1 MTGVRT
7 TRATHTI
14 ALVTC
19 LAWALA
25 ALTGRGDWA
34 AFQLGFIPVRD
45 VISVQLLL
53 PYWLTPLTATLVH
66 GGLVHLAFN
75 MLLFVYCGR
84 TLEATLGWAPLL
96 ILYVAGAYGA
106 ATGQYLVNPVSDVPM
121 IGASG
126 AISAVLAVYA
136 LLFGRNEVKR
146 IGPIPAH
153 WVRALWLAAAWIGM
167 QALIALATLRTDF
180 GVATAAHVG
189 GFIAGLILAR
199 PLLSWR
205 YGLPKQR

>member
-1 MTGVRT
+1 MVGVRT
-7 TRATHTI
+7 TRATNII
-14 ALVTC
+14 AFVTC
-19 LAWALA
+19 LAWAVAMLA
-25 ALTGRGDWA
+25 GRSGWA
-34 AFQLGFIPVRD
+34 AFQFGFIPVRD
-45 VISVQLLL
+45 AIPAQFLL
-53 PYWLTPLTATLVH
+53 PYWLTPLSATLAH
-66 GGLVHLAFN
+66 GGLIHLAFN

-84 TLEATLGWAPLL
+84 TLEATLGWGPLL

-106 ATGQYLVNPVSDVPM
+106 ATGQYFVNPASDVPM
-121 IGASG
+121 VGASG

-167 QALIALATLRTDF
+167 QALIAVATLRTGF
-180 GVATAAHVG
+180 AVATAAHVG
-189 GFIAGLILAR
+189 GFIAGLLLAR

-205 YGLPKQR
+205 YGLPKQ

>member
-14 ALVTC
+14 AIVTC
-19 LAWALA
+19 VAWVLAV
-25 ALTGRGDWA
+25 LTGRSEWA
-34 AFQLGFIPVRD
+34 AYQLGFIPVRQAM
-45 VISVQLLL
+45 SL
-53 PYWLTPLTATLVH
+53 PFLIPYGLTPLTATVVH
-66 GGLVHLAFN
+66 GGLMHLAFN

-106 ATGQYLVNPVSDVPM
+106 ATGQYFAGPNSEIPM

-136 LLFGRNEVKR
+136 LLFGRNEVR
-146 IGPIPAH
+146 RVGPIPSH

-167 QALIALATLRTDF
+167 QALIAVATLKTGF

-189 GFIAGLILAR
+189 GFIAGLVLAR

-205 YGLPKQR
+205 YGLPKA

>member
-1 MTGVRT
+1 MVGVRR
-7 TRATHTI
+7 TRATNLI

-19 LAWALA
+19 LAWAGT
-25 ALTGRGDWA
+25 ALTGRSDWA
-34 AFQLGFIPVRD
+34 AYQLGFIPVRQSLTGQF
-45 VISVQLLL
+45 VI
-53 PYWLTPLTATLVH
+53 PFGLTPLTATLAH
-66 GGLVHLAFN
+66 GGLMHLAFN
-75 MLLFVYCGR
+75 MVLFVYIGR
-84 TLEATLGWAPLL
+84 VLEATLGWAPLL

-106 ATGQYLVNPVSDVPM
+106 ATGQYFAGPASDVPM

-136 LLFGRNEVKR
+136 LLFSSREVKR
-146 IGPIPAH
+146 IGPIPSH

-167 QALIALATLRTDF
+167 QALIAVATRGTDF

-205 YGLPKQR
+205 YGLPKN

>member
-7 TRATHTI
+7 TRATHAI
-14 ALVTC
+14 ALVTG
-19 LAWALA
+19 LAWLA
-25 ALTGRGDWA
+25 AVVTGHGNWA
-34 AFQLGFIPVRD
+34 AYQLGFIPVRA
-45 VISVQLLL
+45 VVTGPFLI
-53 PYWLTPLTATLVH
+53 PYGLTPLTATLVH
-66 GGLVHLAFN
+66 GGLLHLAFN
-75 MLLFVYCGR
+75 MVLFVYIGR

-106 ATGQYLVNPVSDVPM
+106 AVGQYFAGPGSVVPM

-146 IGPIPAH
+146 IGPIPSH

-167 QALIALATLRTDF
+167 QALIAVATLKTDF

-189 GFIAGLILAR
+189 GFLAGLILAR

-205 YGLPKQR
+205 YGLPKA

>member
-1 MTGVRT
+1 MVGVRR
-7 TRATHTI
+7 TRATNLI
-14 ALVTC
+14 AIVTC
-19 LAWALA
+19 LSWAVA
-25 ALTGRGDWA
+25 ALTGRSDWA
-34 AFQLGFIPVRD
+34 AYQLGFIPVRA
-45 VISVQLLL
+45 VVSGPFLV
-53 PYWLTPLTATLVH
+53 PYGLTPLTATLVH
-66 GGLVHLAFN
+66 GGLLHLVFN
-75 MLLFVYCGR
+75 IVLFVYIGR
-84 TLEATLGWAPLL
+84 TLEATLGWPAML

-106 ATGQYLVNPVSDVPM
+106 AVGQYFAGPNSVVPM

-146 IGPIPAH
+146 IGPIPSH

-167 QALIALATLRTDF
+167 QALIAFATLKTDF

-189 GFIAGLILAR
+189 GFVAGLILAR

-205 YGLPKQR
+205 YGLPKA

>member
-1 MTGVRT
+1 MTGVRR
-7 TRATHTI
+7 TRATNII
-14 ALVTC
+14 ALITC
-19 LAWALA
+19 LAWAAA
-25 ALTGRGDWA
+25 ALSGHSEWA
-34 AFQLGFIPVRD
+34 ATQLGFIPVRQSINAAF
-45 VISVQLLL
+45 VI
-53 PYWLTPLTATLVH
+53 PYWLTPLTATVAH

-75 MLLFVYCGR
+75 MVLFVYCGR
-84 TLEATLGWAPLL
+84 ILEATLGWGPML

-106 ATGQYLVNPVSDVPM
+106 ATGQYFAGPASDVPM

-146 IGPIPAH
+146 IGPIPSH

-167 QALIALATLRTDF
+167 QALIAVATLKTGF

-189 GFIAGLILAR
+189 GFLAGLALAR

-205 YGLPKQR
+205 YGLPKN

>member
-7 TRATHTI
+7 TRATNTI
-14 ALVTC
+14 AVITC
-19 LAWALA
+19 LAWAVA
-25 ALTGRGDWA
+25 ALTGRSEWVA
-34 AFQLGFIPVRD
+34 YQLGFIPVRA
-45 VISVQLLL
+45 IAQGPFLI
-53 PYWLTPLTATLVH
+53 PYGLTPLTATLAH
-66 GGLVHLAFN
+66 GGLIHLAFN

-84 TLEATLGWAPLL
+84 ILEATLGWPAML
-96 ILYVAGAYGA
+96 ILYGAGAYGA
-106 ATGQYLVNPVSDVPM
+106 AVGQYFAGPSSAIPM

-146 IGPIPAH
+146 IGPIPSH
-153 WVRALWLAAAWIGM
+153 WVRALWLAAAWMGM
-167 QALIALATLRTDF
+167 QALIAVATLKTDF

-189 GFIAGLILAR
+189 GFLAGLILAR

-205 YGLPKQR
+205 YGLPKS

>member
-1 MTGVRT
+1 MTGVRR
-7 TRATHTI
+7 TRATNTI
-14 ALVTC
+14 ALITC
-19 LAWALA
+19 IAWAVA
-25 ALTGRGDWA
+25 ALTGRSEWVA
-34 AFQLGFIPVRD
+34 LQLGFIPVRQAINAAF
-45 VISVQLLL
+45 VV
-53 PYWLTPLTATLVH
+53 PYWLTPLTATLAH

-84 TLEATLGWAPLL
+84 TLEATLGWGPML

-106 ATGQYLVNPVSDVPM
+106 ATGQYFMDPASSTPM

-146 IGPIPAH
+146 IGPIPSH

-167 QALIALATLRTDF
+167 QALIAVATLKTGF

-189 GFIAGLILAR
+189 GFIAGLALAR

-205 YGLPKQR
+205 YGLPKE

>member
-7 TRATHTI
+7 TRATNII
-14 ALVTC
+14 AIVTC
-19 LAWALA
+19 LAWVVAVV
-25 ALTGRGDWA
+25 TRNSDWA
-34 AFQLGFIPVRD
+34 AYQLGFIPARET
-45 VISVQLLL
+45 IPLKFAI
-53 PYWLTPLTATLVH
+53 PFGLTPLTATLAH
-66 GGLVHLAFN
+66 GGLMHLAFN

-84 TLEATLGWAPLL
+84 TLEATLGWGPLL

-106 ATGQYLVNPVSDVPM
+106 ATGQYFAGPASGVPM

-136 LLFGRNEVKR
+136 LLFSRNEVKR
-146 IGPIPAH
+146 IGPIPSH

-167 QALIALATLRTDF
+167 QVLIAFATRGTDF
-180 GVATAAHVG
+180 AVATAAHVG
-189 GFIAGLILAR
+189 GFLAGLVLAR

-205 YGLPKQR
+205 YGLPKS

>member
-7 TRATHTI
+7 TRATNII
-14 ALVTC
+14 AVVTC
-19 LAWALA
+19 LAWAVA
-25 ALTGRGDWA
+25 ALTGHSDWA
-34 AFQLGFIPVRD
+34 AYQLGFIPVRQA
-45 VISVQLLL
+45 INAPFLI
-53 PYWLTPLTATLVH
+53 PFGLTPLTATLAH
-66 GGLVHLAFN
+66 GGLMHLAFN
-75 MLLFVYCGR
+75 MVLFVYIGR
-84 TLEATLGWAPLL
+84 ILEATLGWGPLL

-106 ATGQYLVNPVSDVPM
+106 ATGQYFAGPASDVPM

-146 IGPIPAH
+146 IGPIPSH

-167 QALIALATLRTDF
+167 QALIAVATRGTDF

-189 GFIAGLILAR
+189 GFLAGLALAR

-205 YGLPKQR
+205 YGLPKA